1 MNKNGIM
8 VIETIIAEINEN
20 NADKNCNSHRF
31 DESIKIAKR
40 VLSIYNM
47 SIAYDNSKDEY
58 ITINLL

>member
-1 MNKNGIM
+1 MSNNELM
-8 VIETIIAEINEN
+8 VIESIIAEINEN

-40 VLSIYNM
+40 VLLIYNM